1 MRPGRTSDET
11 IVARATAEGP
21 AAIALIRLSGPLSKP
36 IVVGAL
42 GISADLLEA
51 RRPHLGTFH
60 DVRDEALDQVLATW
74 FPEPHSYTGEDVV
87 EISCHGSPFICRS
100 IIAACL
106 ARGARTAEPGEFTRR
121 AFVRG
126 KLDLV
131 QAEAVRDLVAS
142 QTEYQASLARQQLR
156 GRLGRELGPIRDNL
170 IDILAQLETRLE
182 FVEEDVDPESRE
194 KLVGGIERVDEGL
207 RRLSRRY
214 AAARAIREGAMVVL
228 AGRPNA
234 GKSSIF
240 NGLVNDERAIVTEIP
255 GTTRDA
261 LREWLDVGGLAVCLV
276 DTAGI
281 GRGGDLLVE
290 EGMKRSKRH
299 IEEADL
305 VLFVVDSVAGFGT
318 EEELLLKTIGT
329 KPFVVAMNKMDLAG
343 APAVPAGVKQR
354 ARDVLEIS
362 AQTGANL
369 EKLVDAVRRSVLG
382 AEGFEKEPALI
393 TNLRQLGC
401 IEEARGGLAAGRAAL
416 QEGLSEEFIC
426 YDLRRALGALGELTG
441 ETTTEDILGRIFSTF
456 CIGK

>member
-1 MRPGRTSDET
+1 M
-11 IVARATAEGP
+11 ARATAGGQ

-36 IVVGAL
+36 IVVRAL
-42 GISADLLEA
+42 GISADLLEP

-60 DVRDEALDQVLATW
+60 DVRDEALDQVLVTW
-74 FPEPHSYTGEDVV
+74 FPEPHSYTGEEVV

-100 IIAACL
+100 IVAACL

-121 AFVRG
+121 AFLRG

-156 GRLGRELGPIRDNL
+156 GRLGRELRPIRENL

-194 KLVGGIERVDEGL
+194 KLVGGIEQVDEGL
-207 RRLSRRY
+207 QRLSRRY
-214 AAARAIREGAMVVL
+214 ATARAIREGAMVVL

-234 GKSSIF
+234 GKSSVF
-240 NGLVNDERAIVTEIP
+240 NALVNDERAIVTEIP

-318 EEELLLKTIGT
+318 EDELLLETIST
-329 KPFVVAMNKMDLAG
+329 KPFVVAMNKTDLVS
-343 APAVPAGVKQR
+343 APAVPAGVRER

-362 AQTGANL
+362 AKTGVNL
-369 EKLVDAVRRSVLG
+369 EKLADVVQRSVLG

-401 IEEARGGLAAGRAAL
+401 IEEARGSLAAGRAAL

-426 YDLRRALGALGELTG
+426 YDLRRALEALGELTG

>member
-1 MRPGRTSDET
+1 M
-11 IVARATAEGP
+11 
-21 AAIALIRLSGPLSKP
+21 
-36 IVVGAL
+36 
-42 GISADLLEA
+42 
-51 RRPHLGTFH
+51 
-60 DVRDEALDQVLATW
+60 
-74 FPEPHSYTGEDVV
+74 
-87 EISCHGSPFICRS
+87 
-100 IIAACL
+100 
-106 ARGARTAEPGEFTRR
+106 
-121 AFVRG
+121 
-126 KLDLV
+126 
-131 QAEAVRDLVAS
+131 
-142 QTEYQASLARQQLR
+142 
-156 GRLGRELGPIRDNL
+156 
-170 IDILAQLETRLE
+170 
-182 FVEEDVDPESRE
+182 
-194 KLVGGIERVDEGL
+194 
-207 RRLSRRY
+207 
-214 AAARAIREGAMVVL
+214 
-228 AGRPNA
+228 
-234 GKSSIF
+234 
-240 NGLVNDERAIVTEIP
+240 
-255 GTTRDA
+255 
-261 LREWLDVGGLAVCLV
+261 
-276 DTAGI
+276 
-281 GRGGDLLVE
+281 LVE